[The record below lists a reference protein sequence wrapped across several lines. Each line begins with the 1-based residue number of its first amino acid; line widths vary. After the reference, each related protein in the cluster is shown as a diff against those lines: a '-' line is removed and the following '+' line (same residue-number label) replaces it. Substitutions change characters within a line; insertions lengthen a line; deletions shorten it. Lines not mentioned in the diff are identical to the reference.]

1 MERRQLLQL
10 GLGLGAAALL
20 PGAVARA
27 STRMVLRAAPTGER
41 RPCLVLVQLT
51 GGNDGLDTV
60 VPYADD
66 HYGRARRTTVLQKG
80 DVLDLDGYVGLHGKL
95 ARLGVEWNEGRLGIV
110 QGVGYPEPNRSHF
123 KSFEIWHTGRA
134 EGRSSG
140 PGWVGRLAQSLHG
153 EQAHPNRLVHIGGQV
168 PYSLHSTAHPPAAF
182 ANPRGYRLAGQSGEL
197 APAMDAAA
205 TAQESCDEL
214 PRGARARLEALRG
227 VMRDAQASSAEV
239 RAAAAQHKSS
249 VVYPNSDFAVALST
263 AAALISANLGAE
275 VISVELGG
283 FDTHTEL
290 RRRHDVLMEQL
301 DGGLGAFLEELRD
314 MEAARDTLVLVYSEF
329 GRRVAENGARG
340 TDHGTA
346 GPLFV
351 AGPRAAGGLFGRHPS
366 LFDLDEGDL
375 VHTTDFR
382 AVFGSAAKGLFG
394 ADPSG
399 IFDGRFQSLPILR
412 AT

>member
-20 PGAVARA
+20 PGGLARA
-27 STRMVLRAAPTGER
+27 STRMLLGQAGER

-66 HYGRARRTTVLQKG
+66 HYGRARRTTALGKA
-80 DVLDLDGYVGLHGKL
+80 DVLDLDGHVGLHGKL
-95 ARLGVEWNEGRLGIV
+95 TRLGAEWSEGRLGIV
-110 QGVGYPEPNRSHF
+110 QGVGYPQPNRSHF

-134 EGRSSG
+134 EGRTSG

-153 EQAHPNRLVHIGGQV
+153 DRAHPNRLVHIGGQV
-168 PYSLHSTAHPPAAF
+168 PYSLHSTAHPPVAF

-197 APAMDAAA
+197 APTMDAEPSAH
-205 TAQESCDEL
+205 EGCEDL
-214 PRGARARLEALRG
+214 PRGARARLEALRA

-239 RAAAAQHKSS
+239 RAAVAQHKTG
-249 VVYPNSDFAVALST
+249 VVYPNTDFAVALST
-263 AAALISANLGAE
+263 AAALIAANLGAE

-290 RRRHDVLMEQL
+290 RRRHDTLMEQL
-301 DGGLGAFLEELRD
+301 DGGLGAFLEELRGLD
-314 MEAARDTLVLVYSEF
+314 AARDTLVVVYSEF

-351 AGPRAAGGLFGRHPS
+351 AGPRAAGGLYGRHPS
-366 LFDLDEGDL
+366 LSELDEGDL

-394 ADPSG
+394 ADPSQ
-399 IFDGRFQSLPILR
+399 IFDGRYDTLPIVR
-412 AT
+412 EA